1 MAVRFAVRLTP
12 RGGDDRVD
20 GVVDGVLRARVSAP
34 PIEGAANAALLRLLA
49 AELRVSRSSVRLVAG
64 AAGRRKLVVVE
75 GLGPDE
81 VRARWPDLEV

>member
-20 GVVDGVLRARVSAP
+20 GVADGVLRVRVSAP
-34 PIEGAANAALLRLLA
+34 AIEGAANAALLRLLA